1 MLSTLT
7 YSKLIIWR
15 FLLLNSKSTFQESL
29 NSHDSRNC
37 RPMDDQKITMIGIR
51 WACLYSDGNSSL
63 LKSRCSRFSQ
73 ILTFVRR
80 KLLEKVGDVRSRLFQ
95 FFFRRY
101 FPLLRSSP
109 KRVQLGTDPVT
120 VFTRS
125 FQILLKASTMA

>member
-51 WACLYSDGNSSL
+51 WACLCSDGNSSL

-80 KLLEKVGDVRSRLFQ
+80 KLLEKVGDVRSRLVQ
-95 FFFRRY
+95 FFFDGTSLFFGR
-101 FPLLRSSP
+101 LRNVFNWGQIRSP
-109 KRVQLGTDPVT
+109 SLPG
-120 VFTRS
+120 RS
-125 FQILLKASTMA
+125 KFS